1 MKNVVVIGASN
12 NEEKHPNLA
21 MKMLVQ
27 YGHQPI
33 PVTPAAKEVLG
44 RKACAS
50 IAEISES
57 IDTVTLYISPGQQQ
71 DLFDPLIRL
80 KPKRVIFNPGT
91 ENPAVYVRL
100 QTAGIEVIEACTLV
114 MLRTGQF

>member
-1 MKNVVVIGASN
+1 MKNVAVIGASN
-12 NEEKHPNLA
+12 NEEKYANRA
-21 MKMLVQ
+21 MKMLAQ

-33 PVTPAAKEVLG
+33 PVTPTETEVLG

-50 IAEISES
+50 VAEIRES
-57 IDTVTLYISPGQQQ
+57 IDTVTLYISPRRQRG
-71 DLFDPLIRL
+71 LFEQIVRL

-91 ENPAVYVRL
+91 ENPEACETLRA
-100 QTAGIEVIEACTLV
+100 AGIETVEACTLV